1 MLLQRRRT
9 MIALRKVPSLRLPLE
24 PGDPKELLNIFM
36 VLSNDDP
43 LKLERDYTRSS
54 TEMRHR

>member
-1 MLLQRRRT
+1 